1 MDLCNSSVLHVL
13 LEKHGFHFS
22 KALGQNFLI
31 QQWVPERIAES
42 SEADKNTAVLEIGPG
57 VGCLTKEL
65 SLRAGKV
72 VSVELDKRLLPLLDE
87 SLADCDNI
95 EIVSGDIM
103 KTDVEVLV
111 KEKFGGMKAMVW
123 ANLPYNIT
131 SPVLTKLVGSGL
143 FDAVTVMI
151 QKEVALRICA
161 KAGDSDY
168 GALSVFMNYYTEPKM
183 LFKVGP
189 ECFMPR
195 PKVESAVIR
204 LKKRETPPAEVKDE
218 KLFFNIVRAAFEQRR
233 KTLSNALGGRL
244 GDISKADIG
253 AVIEE
258 CGFDARIRGE
268 ALNIED
274 FAKLSNAFSER
285 MK

>member
-31 QQWVPERIAES
+31 QEWVPERIAES
-42 SEADKNTAVLEIGPG
+42 SEADKDSAVLEIGPG
-57 VGCLTKEL
+57 VGCLTKQL
-65 SLRAGKV
+65 SLRAGKI
-72 VSVELDKRLLPLLDE
+72 VSVELDKRLLPLLKE
-87 SLADCDNI
+87 SLADCDNV

-103 KTDVEVLV
+103 KTDVKKLV
-111 KEKFGGMKAMVW
+111 EERFNGLRPMVC

-131 SPVLTKLVGSGL
+131 SPVLTKLIGSGQ
-143 FDAVTVMI
+143 FEAITVMI
-151 QKEVALRICA
+151 QREVALRICA

-168 GALSVFMNYYTEPKM
+168 GALSVFVNYYTEPEL

-195 PKVESAVIR
+195 PKVDSAVVR
-204 LKKRETPPAEVKDE
+204 LKRRAAPPTEVKDE
-218 KLFFNIVRAAFEQRR
+218 KLFFGIVRAAFEQRR

-244 GDISKADIG
+244 GDIQKGDI
-253 AVIEE
+253 ATVIEE
-258 CGFDARIRGE
+258 CGYDPRVRGE

-274 FAKLSNAFSER
+274 FAKLANTFHDR